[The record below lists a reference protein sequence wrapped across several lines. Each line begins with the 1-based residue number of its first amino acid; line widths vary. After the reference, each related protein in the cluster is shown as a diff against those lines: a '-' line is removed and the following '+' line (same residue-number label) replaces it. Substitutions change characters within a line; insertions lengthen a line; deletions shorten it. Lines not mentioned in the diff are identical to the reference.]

1 MKERMQKKA
10 GICVCFIL
18 AIILSSV
25 FTSVYD
31 SQNYEK
37 AHTASSVI
45 APANESPLEEYRT
58 ERQQLRQMQKSQL
71 NDIIYGTDTDQD
83 IIDMAQ
89 KQILEIL
96 KMEELELLLEGM
108 LKMRGFEDAI
118 ITVHGDSVNAIL
130 QKENLSEQETMVIL
144 ELIIRETGLD
154 SENVKII
161 PIN

>member
-25 FTSVYD
+25 FTTEYERR
-31 SQNYEK
+31 NYKKMQTVSSNFIREK
-37 AHTASSVI
+37 
-45 APANESPLEEYRT
+45 ESPLEEYRT

-71 NDIIYGTDTDQD
+71 NDIIYGMDSDQE
-83 IIDMAQ
+83 IIEMAQ
-89 KQILEIL
+89 KELLEIL
-96 KMEELELLLEGM
+96 KMEEYELLLEGM
-108 LKMRGFEDAI
+108 LRMKGFEDAI
-118 ITVHGDSVNAIL
+118 ITIHGNSVNAIL
-130 QKENLSEQETMVIL
+130 QKETLTQQETIVIL
-144 ELIIRETGLD
+144 ELIMRETGVN

>member
-31 SQNYEK
+31 RRNDERV
-37 AHTASSVI
+37 HTAASVI
-45 APANESPLEEYRT
+45 APENESPLEEYRI

-71 NDIIYGTDTDQD
+71 NDIIYGMDTDRE

-118 ITVHGDSVNAIL
+118 ITVHGDSVNVIL